1 MVGREDEE
9 GEGDLY
15 LLFHLDD
22 LPPQNEINFVS
33 EGMDGFVVAESP
45 SINPRN
51 RGRKKDIRKEGRKEG
66 RREKGEGRREKE
78 RKGRQGA
85 RRLPDFPI
93 RPITFSNGSLS
104 IFCSCSFSFS
114 LLTLIR
120 FSSFVCFPFFSYSIL
135 SRSKFIR
142 NFSEIPFS
150 PLNTLKHFSKCSL
163 YFLLPPFPFLFRF
176 FSFAFTP

>member
-66 RREKGEGRREKE
+66 RREKGEGRRDVLDRRAE
-78 RKGRQGA
+78 RNEH
-85 RRLPDFPI
+85 P
-93 RPITFSNGSLS
+93 
-104 IFCSCSFSFS
+104 
-114 LLTLIR
+114 
-120 FSSFVCFPFFSYSIL
+120 SSFAEGDEGDDSGDGGGDYP
-135 SRSKFIR
+135 
-142 NFSEIPFS
+142 SEIP
-150 PLNTLKHFSKCSL
+150 
-163 YFLLPPFPFLFRF
+163 
-176 FSFAFTP
+176 